1 MPTLE
6 ELFKSKKYDTL
17 GNKTPQEAFTVQ
29 NSKDIQIKST
39 SYTLNKVADPLLNK
53 ARKNNSI
60 RLGETRLEQEN
71 SGLYQYMVVGSP
83 AIYGL
88 VDTLR
93 ITSQSTPLL
102 EAMKAGTGGRGL
114 SFLTSQ
120 IVGDTVGE
128 AVKFGGSRALGV
140 PATFQPKSLF
150 AKTAGAVKNSLGSL
164 IPDVLIPSKI
174 VANPIF
180 SVSVP
185 GVSEEYRTHEILA
198 NLKALSTGTKLAT
211 ALARSATGTPDQ
223 VRQALQ
229 GQVINIAQQETKRF
243 VAKGLSNLLSK
254 GGEKAQQLARELRL
268 NNNAYVRYSSLRKY
282 SEIVGGEKTFGI
294 NDGKPANAEGNK
306 SDNDA
311 AKRGLDLSIKWT
323 SEYSG
328 ETDAKK
334 RGKQK
339 FAKEMWASNYVDN
352 NPDDN
357 QSLIYSKSW
366 KPVTGLFKRKDWD
379 FKTDSINENGVFDE
393 PQSTE
398 SARTMDEADFVPLKI
413 TSVANNTSVQFRA
426 TISGLSEQFS
436 PSWDNSRFIG
446 SPFNFFTY
454 QSIERTTQFTF
465 KVFALSSQEHKE
477 NWKKLGYLS
486 SLCYPQNYESATG
499 AVTAPFLK
507 FTLGDMYRN
516 KECFIENMTYNI
528 DDDFPWEIGLNDN
541 TLKNYRL
548 PMIVEVTM
556 TLKFV
561 ETKSNTYN
569 YVSGSTTQNDKKA
582 IGKLLYGWQPSQA
595 DAAKAGG
602 IAKKE
607 QFRSTSNTY
616 KTTSSETL
624 NQKPDEVRKKNGE
637 DPWPMDN
644 SEETKRFRKEQKLV
658 ETNIYHTPD
667 GASSPRRIYIQKR
680 TGYYY
685 YGDGTPYTA
694 IYNKKGIGPDL
705 KEQNNAMINASQQNP
720 LTRGSILG

>member
-17 GNKTPQEAFTVQ
+17 GNKTPQEAFAVQ

-39 SYTLNKVADPLLNK
+39 SFALNKTADTLFNK

-71 SGLYQYMVVGSP
+71 SGLYQYMVAGSP
-83 AIYGL
+83 AIYG
-88 VDTLR
+88 VADTLR

-114 SFLTSQ
+114 SFLASQ

-128 AVKFGGSRALGV
+128 AVQFGGSRALGI

-150 AKTAGAVKNSLGSL
+150 AKTAGAARNALGSL

-174 VANPIF
+174 VSNPIF

-198 NLKALSTGTKLAT
+198 NLKAISSGTKLAT

-223 VRQALQ
+223 VRQAIQ
-229 GQVINIAQQETKRF
+229 GQVINIAQQETKKF
-243 VAKGLSNLLSK
+243 VAKGLSNLLSR

-268 NNNAYVRYSSLRKY
+268 TNNAYVRYSSLRKY
-282 SEIVGGEKTFGI
+282 SEVVGGEKTFGI
-294 NDGKPANAEGNK
+294 NDGLPPNAEGNK

-311 AKRGLDLSIKWT
+311 VKRGLDLSVKWF

-328 ETDAKK
+328 ELDAKK

-339 FAKEMWASNYVDN
+339 FAKEMWASNYVEN

-357 QSLIYSKSW
+357 QSIIYSNST
-366 KPVTGLFKRKDWD
+366 KPITGLFKRKDWT
-379 FKTDSINENGVFDE
+379 FKGDSLNENGVFDE
-393 PQSTE
+393 PQPSE
-398 SARTMDEADFVPLKI
+398 NARILDEIDFVPLKFI
-413 TSVANNTSVQFRA
+413 SVANNTSVQFRA
-426 TISGLSEQFS
+426 TITGLSEQFS

-454 QSIERTTQFTF
+454 QSIERTVQFTF
-465 KVFALSSQEHKE
+465 KAFSLNSSEHKE
-477 NWKKLGYLS
+477 NWKRLGYLS
-486 SLCYPQNYESATG
+486 SLCYPQSYESATG

-528 DDDFPWEIGLNDN
+528 DDDFPWEIGLNDK

-561 ETKSNTYN
+561 ESKSNTYN
-569 YVSGSTTQNDKKA
+569 YVSGSTTQNDKKN
-582 IGKLLYGWQPSQA
+582 IGGLMYGWKA
-595 DAAKAGG
+595 NGEDTAKAGE
-602 IAKKE
+602 IAEKE
-607 QFRSTSNTY
+607 KFRSTSNTY
-616 KTTSSETL
+616 KATSLEQL

-644 SEETKRFRKEQKLV
+644 SEETKKFRKEQKLR
-658 ETNIYHTPD
+658 ETNIYHTPN
-667 GASSPRRIYIQKR
+667 GASSPRRIYVQKR

-694 IYNKKGIGPDL
+694 LYNKKGVGPDL
-705 KEQNNAMINASQQNP
+705 RELNIGMTNASQQNP
-720 LTRGSILG
+720 LTQGSIPS